1 MKEVRRV
8 IDAETETYMCW
19 AFCISVL
26 SAAGGILAA
35 RMIWAA
41 AKAAFFCAG
50 EGRRKND
57 PVF

>member
-1 MKEVRRV
+1 M

>member
-1 MKEVRRV
+1 M

-19 AFCISVL
+19 EFCISLL

-41 AKAAFFCAG
+41 AKAALFYAG
-50 EGRRKND
+50 ERRQKD
-57 PVF
+57 DHVF